1 MGGWQKERKFTQ
13 SQACP
18 MFMTLVK
25 HLELWQELSRGVP
38 RGGAPGCPG
47 GWPRAASGR
56 TFSPSRRPAELPS
69 LQGTAPEGFGSSSVS
84 NSSSFTSC
92 RIKLTKAASSRLGRR
107 SFSSKP
113 SRQSG
118 QPARCLPSQYRTMQ
132 GRQKLWVQPVS
143 RTGSLKYCRQQVQL
157 SSTALRSR
165 SRATAAAMARPGPGR
180 SWRLSSVSP
189 GRLLPPGAGRAPGR
203 AGGLRSAPGAGMGP
217 PAGPRRPP
225 LPGATLRAAPPA
237 GQKAQ
242 RRPGSASAGHW
253 GRGFGVTGE
262 TNWAAE
268 LALTWP

>member
-1 MGGWQKERKFTQ
+1 
-13 SQACP
+13 

-268 LALTWP
+268 LALTWPWLLFTL